1 MRDRLDDRPALSV
14 RGLALSV
21 CAMLVAAVGGAGCA
35 PGDGHP
41 VVRERVVPRRGV
53 IRPPEGVDPGV
64 LAPTP
69 RNPGA
74 MRVIPPPG
82 SPGGDPRVEP
92 R

>member
-1 MRDRLDDRPALSV
+1 MRDGPDDRLARPV

-21 CAMLVAAVGGAGCA
+21 GAMLAAALGGAGCA
-35 PGDGHP
+35 PEGDRP
-41 VVRERVVPRRGV
+41 VVRESVVPRRGV